1 LTKRNPFAPT
11 TKELHAIR
19 KEAMDFAGIAIY
31 RFRPDGTILF
41 IDGGTLHLLD
51 LQDEIDDPSVLVG
64 RDIGTL
70 FEYVAQP
77 RSFRDE
83 VLRDGQ
89 VRGFEYTYRTL
100 KGDQRWVNHDAFV
113 VRDPETGEQ
122 AIQVICHDVT
132 PRRRAVAALERSEAQ
147 IRALLSAIPDM
158 MFRVDREG
166 TFLEYF
172 AHEDSDLY
180 APPETIVGGN
190 IRDLL
195 PPQMAE
201 RSLACV
207 HKALAT
213 GEPVALEY
221 TLEMEGETRHFESRH
236 VRAADDECVAIVR
249 NMTELQRA
257 HEERLRLE
265 VAVQQAQKLES
276 LGLLAGGI
284 AHDFNNLLTGILG
297 ETDLL
302 LSGLPAGTA
311 THERLERIQQTA
323 RRAAELTSAL
333 LAYTGR
339 TNLERRVLDLS
350 ALTADMA
357 RLLETVVG
365 HQAELRLQPA
375 HDPVKVEVDATQL
388 RQVVMN
394 LVTNAADACVG
405 LRDAVVVI
413 ATGVLD
419 VEGGELASMVG
430 GDELVAGE
438 YAYLEI
444 RDSGMGMEPETVPQI
459 FDPFFTSKDSG
470 RGLGLA
476 TVRGI
481 VRAHGGAID
490 LRTEPGFGST
500 FRVILPRSEA
510 PLTPTEDASLS
521 LRMPMGIVG
530 TTVLVVDDE
539 EAVRAVTR
547 AVLEREGAM
556 VEEAADGE
564 AAVELLARDP
574 DAIDL
579 VLLDVTMPGM
589 SGFETLDALR
599 LLNED
604 LPVVMIS
611 GYMEP
616 GVSLEA
622 RGTERVRFL
631 HKPFRIDGLLE
642 NIAKALRER

>member
-1 LTKRNPFAPT
+1 MTKHHPFAPT
-11 TKELHAIR
+11 TEELHAIR

-41 IDGGTLHLLD
+41 VDGGTLRLLD
-51 LQDEIDDPSVLVG
+51 LEEEYEDPSVLVG

-70 FEYVAQP
+70 FEYIAQP

-83 VLRDGQ
+83 VIRLGQ

-100 KGDQRWVNHDAFV
+100 KGEQRWVNHDAFLV
-113 VRDPETGEQ
+113 QDPETGEQ
-122 AIQVICHDVT
+122 AIQVICHDISL
-132 PRRRAVAALERSEAQ
+132 RRRAVEALERSEAR
-147 IRALLSAIPDM
+147 IRALVSAIPDM
-158 MFRVDREG
+158 MFRLDREG
-166 TFLEYF
+166 TFLEFF
-172 AHEDSDLY
+172 AHRDADLY
-180 APPETIVGGN
+180 VPPEEIVGGN

-195 PPQMAE
+195 PTSMAE
-201 RSLACV
+201 RSHACV
-207 HKALAT
+207 HETLAT
-213 GEPVALEY
+213 GEPVAMEY
-221 TLEMEGETRHFESRH
+221 TLEMGGETRHFEARH

-249 NMTELQRA
+249 NMTELQHA
-257 HEERLRLE
+257 HQERLRLE

-302 LSGLPAGTA
+302 LSGASAGTA
-311 THERLERIQQTA
+311 SHERLERIQQTA
-323 RRAAELTSAL
+323 RRAAELTGAL

-350 ALTADMA
+350 ELSADMI

-365 HQAELRLQPA
+365 RRAALRLQPA

-394 LVTNAADACVG
+394 LVTNAADACG
-405 LRDAVVVI
+405 GDRDGVIVI
-413 ATGVLD
+413 ATGVMEVGELD
-419 VEGGELASMVG
+419 LASMVG
-430 GDELVAGE
+430 GDDLVVGD
-438 YAYLEI
+438 YAYLEV
-444 RDSGMGMEPETVPQI
+444 RDSGAGMDPETVPQV

-476 TVRGI
+476 TVLGI

-490 LRTEPGFGST
+490 LRTDPGHGSS

-510 PLTPTEDASLS
+510 PLAPAEEASMS

-530 TTVLVVDDE
+530 KTVLIVDDE
-539 EAVRAVTR
+539 EAVRVVTR
-547 AVLEREGAM
+547 AALEREGAV
-556 VEEAADGE
+556 VEEAVDGE
-564 AAVELLARDP
+564 AAVELLTRNP
-574 DAIDL
+574 EGIDL

-589 SGFETLDALR
+589 SGFETLDTLR
-599 LLNED
+599 LLNAD
-604 LPVVMIS
+604 VPVVMIS

-622 RGTERVRFL
+622 RGTEGVRFL
-631 HKPFRIDGLLE
+631 HKPFRIDDLLE
-642 NIAKALRER
+642 NIAKALRKS